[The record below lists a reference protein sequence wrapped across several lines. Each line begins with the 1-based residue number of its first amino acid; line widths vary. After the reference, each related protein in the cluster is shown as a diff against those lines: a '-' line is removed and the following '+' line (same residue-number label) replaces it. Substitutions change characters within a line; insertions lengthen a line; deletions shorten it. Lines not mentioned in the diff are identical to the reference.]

1 MEEVE
6 KMDAMEKMEEYARK
20 NYYNE
25 KLYPSTKLLLGIV
38 LSLTSFLIPLNGA
51 GYIIMLFC
59 ILLSLITGVFK
70 EYISQFIKVI
80 LPIII
85 ILFIF
90 QLIIVSGEEVL
101 FSIGFISITREAVDA
116 AIAYSS
122 NIGAIAT
129 SITLVFQM
137 TSTNLIIKS
146 LENTNLP
153 KNAVFVISST
163 LQFLPQ
169 AKEQSNTIKEAQQ
182 SRGLETEGSIVTKI
196 KSFVPMIIPLALS
209 TISSNEERVL
219 TLESRGFSSDKKR
232 TGLYRSKKTQLDN
245 YVQILLIASLISLII
260 WRVFIWR

>member
-1 MEEVE
+1 MEEVG
-6 KMDAMEKMEEYARK
+6 KMEMLKMEEYARK

-25 KLYPSTKLLLGIV
+25 RLYPSTKLLLGIV
-38 LSLTSFLIPLNGA
+38 LSLASFLIPLKGA
-51 GYIIMLFC
+51 GYIIMFFC
-59 ILLSLITGVFK
+59 VLLSFITKVFK
-70 EYISQFIKVI
+70 AYMSQFIKVI

-90 QLIIVSGEEVL
+90 QLIVVNGKEVL
-101 FSIGFISITREAVDA
+101 FSLGFISITREAVDA

-122 NIGAIAT
+122 NIGAIAA
-129 SITLVFQM
+129 SITLFFHM

-182 SRGLETEGSIVTKI
+182 SRGVETEGSIITKI

-219 TLESRGFSSDKKR
+219 TLESRGFSSDRKR
-232 TGLYRSKKTQLDN
+232 TGLYKSKKTQLDN
-245 YVQILLIASLISLII
+245 YFQIFLIVCLILLIV